1 MITSQENLHKMI
13 KTAGNR
19 FFTVEF
25 LKKDGTIRRMN
36 CRTGVKKHL
45 ANNGK
50 GTSKLRPVTPGLV
63 TVYDVQSKG
72 YRSFYINR
80 LISLTI
86 DGVTYRPTYTPAS

>member
-1 MITSQENLHKMI
+1 MITSQETLARKI
-13 KTAGNR
+13 KSAGNR

-45 ANNGK
+45 TGNG
-50 GTSKLRPVTPGLV
+50 TPRPQKPGLV
-63 TVYDVQSKG
+63 TVYDVQAKG
-72 YRSFYINR
+72 YRSFYIGK

-86 DGVTYRPTYTPAS
+86 GGKTYRPKYTP